1 MKKLSIYKVCLVIMA
16 GLLTTCDSNKAH
28 TAAVMEWRAD
38 RHGSLQRSNGWLTL
52 IGLYW
57 LQEGDNS
64 FGSDPSNTVLFPEKY
79 MPAQGGIFNLSD
91 SGVTINVHPGVGIT
105 DSSTVVTTMSMLAD
119 VTGAPTILSLGTL
132 TFYAIKRNAVYG
144 IRIKDSAS
152 KALAKFTGLDYF
164 PIDENWR
171 VAATFKPNPNG
182 ALEMIIPSFQGPD
195 QIMESPGVL
204 EFTVDKEAYRLN
216 VFAEEGDEWYFI
228 IFADAT
234 NGAETYGGGRFL
246 YIPAADE
253 NGTVDLD
260 FNLAYSPPCVFTPYA
275 TCPLP
280 PMENRLPFRVEAGE
294 KNYTMGVGMTEEH

>member
-1 MKKLSIYKVCLVIMA
+1 MKNKSIYKFYLVLMA
-16 GLLTTCDSNKAH
+16 VLLASCATTQPHSDAI
-28 TAAVMEWRAD
+28 MEWRSE
-38 RHGSLQRSNGWLTL
+38 RQISLKRSNGWLTL

-64 FGSDPSNTVLFPEKY
+64 FGSDPSNTVLFPGKY
-79 MPAQGGIFNLSD
+79 MPEQGGIFNLSD
-91 SGVTINVHPGVGIT
+91 SVITINVDPGVGIT
-105 DSSTVVTTMSMLAD
+105 DSGAVVTTMQMLAD
-119 VTGAPTILSLGTL
+119 VTGAPTILSLSTL
-132 TFYAIKRNAVYG
+132 TFYVIKRNELYG

-152 KALAKFTGLDYF
+152 EALAKFTGLDYF

-171 VAATFKPNPNG
+171 IAATFKPNPDG
-182 ALEMIIPSFQGPD
+182 AMEMTIPSFQGPN
-195 QIMESPGVL
+195 QIIESPGVL

-234 NGAETYGGGRFL
+234 SGNETYGGGRFL

-294 KNYTMGVGMTEEH
+294 KTYTKGVGMAGEH